1 MLSPPPV
8 EGGIGAIRVEVRGR
22 RGVSQDVCVLG
33 VAERPAV
40 AAAAVAATTV
50 EWALAGRLR
59 VRGMASLAEMVEPT
73 AFLADVADRGVV
85 PEIFE
90 GEHAVV

>member
-1 MLSPPPV
+1 V
-8 EGGIGAIRVEVRGR
+8 GAVRVEVRGR
-22 RGVSQDVCVLG
+22 RGTTQDVCVLG

-50 EWALAGRLR
+50 EWALADRLR
-59 VRGMASLAEMVEPT
+59 VRGMAGLAEMVEPV
-73 AFLADVADRGVV
+73 AFISEVADRGLVA
-85 PEIFE
+85 EIFE

>member
-1 MLSPPPV
+1 
-8 EGGIGAIRVEVRGR
+8 
-22 RGVSQDVCVLG
+22 
-33 VAERPAV
+33 
-40 AAAAVAATTV
+40 VAATTV